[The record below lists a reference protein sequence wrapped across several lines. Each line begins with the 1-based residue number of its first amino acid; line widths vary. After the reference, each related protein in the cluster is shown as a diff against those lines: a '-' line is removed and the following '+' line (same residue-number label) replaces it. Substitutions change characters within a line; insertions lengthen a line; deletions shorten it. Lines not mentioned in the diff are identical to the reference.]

1 MLKIVR
7 ATLILG
13 VLIAAGFGAAT
24 AADPIPLI
32 DAHSQ
37 ADKDFDVSAA
47 LKLMEQGGVRR
58 TILSSRGGLTPNK
71 LVAMAAAH
79 PDRITA
85 SMEVKSQQHYM
96 TGTPEFFRRLAEMEK
111 EPRYGAISEA
121 LLFHAEKGT
130 QPRRGGQGAE
140 RRGGQAQERGGG
152 QEQGRRGDQGAER
165 RGGQA
170 QERAG
175 GQGQGRRDGQGQDR
189 QRETAPEFNLSID
202 SPQVEAVLQVALR
215 RNWPFVAHY
224 EFRSLNS
231 ANYTAR
237 MAELKRL
244 LKAHP
249 SHPIV
254 LIHMGQLHAGEAAAL
269 ISEFRNI
276 YFMTSHSNPLFEA
289 MGGGFSWTKLFE
301 GRKIAPA
308 WRALFVAHPDR
319 FILGFDNVLKR
330 HWEPTYYLAQA
341 RLWQDAFAD
350 LPPEVAHAVA
360 HRNAER
366 LWRLPP
372 VK

>member
-1 MLKIVR
+1 MSGEASLLKI
-7 ATLILG
+7 LS
-13 VLIAAGFGAAT
+13 AALALSALLVTGIGAVT
-24 AADPIPLI
+24 AADPIPMI

-37 ADKDFDVSAA
+37 ADKDFDISAA
-47 LKLMEQGGVRR
+47 LKLMDQGGVRR
-58 TILSSRGGLTPNK
+58 TILSSLGGLTPSK

-79 PDRITA
+79 SDRITA

-96 TGTPEFFRRLAEMEK
+96 TGTPEFFQRLAKMAE

-140 RRGGQAQERGGG
+140 RRGGQAQERAGG
-152 QEQGRRGDQGAER
+152 QEQRR
-165 RGGQA
+165 RGGQG
-170 QERAG
+170 QE
-175 GQGQGRRDGQGQDR
+175 R
-189 QRETAPEFNLSID
+189 QRETVPEFNLSID
-202 SPQVEAVLQVALR
+202 SPQVKAVLQVALR

-224 EFRSLNS
+224 EFRSLNT
-231 ANYTAR
+231 ADYAAR

-244 LKAHP
+244 LGAHP

-254 LIHMGQLHAGEAAAL
+254 LIHMGQLYAGEAAVL
-269 ISEFRNI
+269 ISEFRNV
-276 YFMTSHSNPLFEA
+276 YFMTSHSNPLYDA
-289 MGGGFSWTKLFE
+289 MGGGLSWTKLFE

-308 WRALFVAHPDR
+308 WKKLFVTHPDR

-330 HWEPTYYLAQA
+330 HWEPAYYVAQA
-341 RLWQDAFAD
+341 KLWQDAFAD
-350 LPPEVAHAVA
+350 LPPEVAHAIA

-366 LWRLPP
+366 LWRLPA